1 MKPSRGKAICLPL
14 GSRDDYLKIVNSP
27 SAFRTI
33 LCHLQKQHPELFP
46 DGFENGFSF
55 HDIRWS
61 VKLDIPLRRIKLAS
75 IGKVFQIRPSFIM
88 PYRTSLTEEIEKALY
103 LRRYGVLFKAL
114 SYVFA

>member
-46 DGFENGFSF
+46 DGFSF
-55 HDIRWS
+55 HDIRWF

-75 IGKVFQIRPSFIM
+75 SGKVFQIRPSFIM
-88 PYRTSLTEEIEKALY
+88 LYCISLTEEIGKIIGEKNM
-103 LRRYGVLFKAL
+103 GCI
-114 SYVFA
+114 